1 MELKLNYIN
10 EIESHVGLLIVPY
23 GIETIVVMVSTLIR
37 KYLLIVPYGIETIHS
52 MISFTVRYTFNCTL
66 WN

>member
-1 MELKLNYIN
+1 MELKL
-10 EIESHVGLLIVPY
+10 SAVTTLQRSSMLLIVPY
-23 GIETIVVMVSTLIR
+23 GIETVINCIPKESV
-37 KYLLIVPYGIETIHS
+37 YLLIVPYGIETIHS